1 MFRRACVFHVKR
13 EDDIPFCVPRIFFIR
28 NSSSIWRRGG
38 KEDKNSNGGG
48 WEFDVGGQVRLRGYF
63 AENQNFTDFS
73 FTPDHKEGQ
82 FLEAFSKYKSKST
95 GCFNEKY

>member
-1 MFRRACVFHVKR
+1 MFFTSKGKMTYPFVFLV
-13 EDDIPFCVPRIFFIR
+13 FFLFVTPPVFGEG
-28 NSSSIWRRGG
+28 GG

-82 FLEAFSKYKSKST
+82 FLEAFLKYKSKST
-95 GCFNEKY
+95 GFFNEKY